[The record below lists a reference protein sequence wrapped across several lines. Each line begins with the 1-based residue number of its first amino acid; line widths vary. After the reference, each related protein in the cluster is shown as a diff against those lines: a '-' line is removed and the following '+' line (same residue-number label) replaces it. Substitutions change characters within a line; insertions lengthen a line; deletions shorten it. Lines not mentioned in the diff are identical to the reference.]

1 MMCATCGTNLPE
13 AGVFCHNCGAQAP
26 EVGPATAPKPVT
38 RTAVDKRAYAAIGV
52 GGAVLVVVG
61 SILPWVKVNVFFLG
75 DQTISGVQAG
85 DGAMT
90 LFLAFVSAGLWAYYA
105 LSRGRGV
112 GRCIAITLIGVLI
125 AVIAIADMINVQ
137 RVAKEAFLAEV
148 RVGEGLYVALVGG
161 IGVGLTGVLGLF
173 HPARPAPQGRARLAV

>member
-1 MMCATCGTNLPE
+1 MICSTCRTNLPE
-13 AGVFCHNCGAQAP
+13 ASAFCHNCGAQAP
-26 EVGPATAPKPVT
+26 GVGLATAPEPAT
-38 RTAVDKRAYAAIGV
+38 STAVDKRVYAAIGV
-52 GGAVLVVVG
+52 GAAVLVVVG
-61 SILPWVKVNVFFLG
+61 SILPWVKVNVFLLG

-90 LFLAFVSAGLWAYYA
+90 LLLAFVSAGLWAYYA

-112 GRCIAITLIGVLI
+112 GRCIAITLIGALI

-137 RVAKEAFLAEV
+137 RVAKEVFLAEV

-161 IGVGLTGVLGLF
+161 MGVGLTGVLGLF
-173 HPARPAPQGRARLAV
+173 RHAQNVSLGRAGQEE